1 MLFPPPGLEPLATVT
16 VDLAPPLDF
25 GPGPD
30 GHHRTVPITGG
41 TVDGPAL
48 SGRVLPG
55 GADWQ
60 RVLPDGTVF
69 VEARYTLELSGA
81 LVGLVSTGVRTGP
94 PEVLAALARGEDVDP
109 AEYYFRVTLRATTAD
124 ARYRWLTTS
133 VLIGR
138 AERTAN
144 QVRYDLHRLL

>member
-1 MLFPPPGLEPLATVT
+1 MLFPQPELENLATVT

-48 SGRVLPG
+48 AGRVRSG

-69 VEARYTLELSGA
+69 VEARYTLELSSS
-81 LVGLVSTGVRTGP
+81 LVGLTSTGVRTGP
-94 PEVLAALARGEDVDP
+94 PAVLAALARGEDVDP
-109 AEYYFRVTLRATTAD
+109 AGYYFRLALRATAAD
-124 ARYRWLTTS
+124 PRFRWLTTS
-133 VLIGR
+133 VLLGR
-138 AERTAN
+138 AERTAG
-144 QVRYDLHRLL
+144 QVRYDLYRLL

>member
-1 MLFPPPGLEPLATVT
+1 MRFAPPGLEALATVA

-41 TVDGPAL
+41 TLDGPAL
-48 SGRVLPG
+48 SGRVRPG

-69 VEARYTLELSGA
+69 VEARYTVELSST
-81 LVGLVSTGVRTGP
+81 LVGLTSTGVRTGP
-94 PEVLAALARGEDVDP
+94 PGVLAALARGEDVDP
-109 AEYYFRVTLRATTAD
+109 ADYYFRLVLRATTAEP
-124 ARYRWLTTS
+124 RYRWLTTS
-133 VLIGR
+133 VLLGR
-138 AERTAN
+138 AERTAH
-144 QVRYDLHRLL
+144 QVRYDLYRLL